1 MTRPWEVKSSS
12 SSLGPFGRNASN
24 NDLIPPIP
32 VRHRVRKILP
42 VNSGISRGH
51 DIWEQLYTAH
61 WKAKTYKQIQYEIKV
76 AANIGQ
82 YWPVAVYC

>member
-12 SSLGPFGRNASN
+12 SSLGPFGRDASN
-24 NDLIPPIP
+24 NDLIPRIP
-32 VRHRVRKILP
+32 V
-42 VNSGISRGH
+42 RGH
-51 DIWEQLYTAH
+51 DIWERLYTAH
-61 WKAKTYKQIQYEIKV
+61 WKAKTHKQIQYEIKV

>member
-1 MTRPWEVKSSS
+1 MTRPWEVKSSP
-12 SSLGPFGRNASN
+12 SSLGPFGRDASN
-24 NDLIPPIP
+24 NDLIPRIA
-32 VRHRVRKILP
+32 VRHRVCKILP

-51 DIWEQLYTAH
+51 DIWERLYIAQ
-61 WKAKTYKQIQYEIKV
+61 WKAKIQYEIKV